1 LVRENIGGTLGM
13 PFEAKTDVNN
23 ISFNTK
29 IMEGE
34 PTANDD
40 LDLQILWLK
49 AMEENN
55 YHVDA
60 YTLG

>member
-1 LVRENIGGTLGM
+1 M